1 MLDRLYDMP
10 LFRPP
15 SEGNN
20 LIWQV
25 TIGCSF
31 NRCSFCS
38 MYRSKAFRARSL
50 AEAEAD
56 LSTLARIWPEAQ
68 RIFLADGDAF
78 SLPTDHLLALCTTA
92 RRQLPGVTRIS
103 AYATPANLLQKT
115 PEELAALRQAGLSL
129 VYVGIE
135 SGDALTLRRI
145 TKGASPDG
153 IVAAVIKAREAGI
166 KVSATVILGLAG
178 ENDWER
184 HIRGTAEV
192 LNACAP
198 TYVSTLQLHLE
209 EERIDDFI
217 ARFQRVDRGVF
228 LPRSDQGMLEE
239 LEMLI
244 DALQPQRPIIFR
256 SNHVSNA
263 LPLAGTLPKDR
274 QRLLADIGA
283 VRNAWGPHHDFTAK
297 RKRGLL

>member
-1 MLDRLYDMP
+1 MFDRLYDMP

-15 SEGNN
+15 SEGDN

-38 MYRSKAFRARSL
+38 MYRSKEFRARSL

-56 LSTLARIWPEAQ
+56 LTILARLWPEAR

-78 SLPTDHLLALCTTA
+78 ALPTDHLLALCAIA
-92 RRQLPGVTRIS
+92 RRLFPGVSRIS

-115 PEELAALRQAGLSL
+115 PEELTALRQAGLSL

-135 SGDALTLRRI
+135 SGDAVTLRRI

-153 IVAAVIKAREAGI
+153 IVTAVIKARDAGI
-166 KVSATVILGLAG
+166 KVSATVILGLSG

-192 LNACAP
+192 LSACAP

-217 ARFQRVDRGVF
+217 NRFQRVDRGVF

-239 LEMLI
+239 LELLI
-244 DALQPQRPIIFR
+244 DRLHPQRPIIFR
-256 SNHVSNA
+256 SNHVSNTV
-263 LPLAGTLPKDR
+263 PLAGTLPKDR
-274 QRLLADIGA
+274 QRLLTEIGTA
-283 VRNAWGPHHDFTAK
+283 RKAWSTHRDLTT
-297 RKRGLL
+297 RRRRRLL